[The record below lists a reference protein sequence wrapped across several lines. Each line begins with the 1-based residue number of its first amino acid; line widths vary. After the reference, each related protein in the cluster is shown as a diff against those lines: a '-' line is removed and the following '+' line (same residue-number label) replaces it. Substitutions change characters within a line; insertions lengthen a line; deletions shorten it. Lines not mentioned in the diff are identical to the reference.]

1 VMRML
6 LGTGARVAI
15 AGIGAGLVLSFALTR
30 LVATQLYGLTPTDP
44 VTMLGASTLLFA
56 VALLASFIPAW
67 RATRIDPV
75 VALRQR

>member
-1 VMRML
+1 MDF
-6 LGTGARVAI
+6 ARI
-15 AGIGAGLVLSFALTR
+15 LSFALTR

-44 VTMLGASTLLFA
+44 VTMIGASTLFA
-56 VALLASFIPAW
+56 VALLASFIPQW

>member
-1 VMRML
+1 ML
-6 LGTGARVAI
+6 L
-15 AGIGAGLVLSFALTR
+15 SFGLTR
-30 LVATQLYGLTPTDP
+30 LVASQLYGLTATDP
-44 VTMLGASTLLFA
+44 LTMAAASALLFG

>member
-1 VMRML
+1 ML

-15 AGIGAGLVLSFALTR
+15 IGIGAGLLLSVALTR

-44 VTMLGASTLLFA
+44 VTLAGASALLFA

-67 RATRIDPV
+67 RATRIDPI
-75 VALRQR
+75 VALRQQ